1 MLLSYTNNNI
11 DNNRVMIDD
20 FADQDWFAES
30 DEITSG
36 VIQKNPAILDDQHQF
51 HNVPHQSLQ
60 QQNTNVDY
68 LDLNVPVDENVFYSS
83 NGEQSITASTSHY
96 LEVRG
101 EQNISNIGTQI
112 IQSTNSSSVIYNET
126 KGNSI
131 GFQTNQQPLP
141 LLTNFGRDYGT
152 ARAQA
157 SVMTVPQIRQEP
169 NDGKFTYIDC
179 MPSTSL
185 ATLKPYTQEQSQVCQ
200 SQIQQL
206 QHPPQQQYYYEQR
219 IFQNEQ
225 QQHTQHLPQS
235 FNGQNNF
242 YGNIPSQEVLHQQ
255 SAQLVHLESPSA
267 NAAASSASISNP
279 INQQNQHSQQH
290 FYPSQQSLQQNHQFN
305 STLISLIDHQH
316 QPSSFQ
322 LPPNYQPPPEQII
335 GHQPL
340 NTSNAVFSSNQ
351 LSQQCNTV
359 ESVSVKTV
367 AKKSTKTRRRPS
379 ISNQSTNK
387 LINGYEQQTE
397 TSSGLDQ
404 VAKSLFSNQKTATL
418 EFADPQLAMEFAS
431 LMGRCQQLEEQ
442 KKSGIDVTSELKTV
456 MDRIA
461 DCIVRNTTTSA
472 IKAAQQEQQYASS
485 LSGQFEAFPSTSTI
499 SQFPSNNKPAKSR
512 APRKKPNVAKKS
524 QLPSSVQTSTIITP
538 NSVQQSKAQI
548 NSQTFIKQSTDSLST
563 STPVQFVAFNPTT
576 QSHPSTYT
584 SSTILAN
591 NVRQSNS
598 LQIESSKEEKII
610 SVLVPTT
617 NSSSDNMIYAK
628 RNMRVIAQENEK
640 LIAEKLE
647 KQKEKRRE
655 RLTEHFVKMREKLVN
670 PDLSS
675 SFKSKNDSIERLL
688 PYGLFSEPEFS
699 QEFIDGYD
707 AELQR
712 HKKAMQIRQHSIEQR
727 MCFALF
733 REAID
738 STQEQCNLLL
748 YLDAEFEH
756 RQLKNEISQ
765 WKNICKNEENARKS
779 PTKLSSMMDWEYNE
793 WDDERYQHVLSPK
806 IEELKEEE
814 TETEV
819 NISSDSSKSI
829 AACSSSLATPRFA
842 SITIQL
848 KTYPLVERNE
858 NVAAFFQV
866 KNIEEEKPALAKV
879 NLKLERFLLNEEI
892 GKTTTP
898 ILLNGNNEEKPAE
911 ITSFRSVRTNS
922 MEEEEKEESSSCLT
936 TINEI
941 IKPVKLKI
949 KLPPKNENFEADKQR
964 SDEKKLR
971 REQKRLRKAERRAAR
986 LSGEI
991 NREIVGGEQMDIDRK
1006 NGDSKDTPQSTSREE
1021 LLKTQEKSPLKI
1033 SLKRPVIQQQ
1043 NNNSLTTSLQKSSLN
1058 EEINIPIN
1066 NDCNGNV
1073 GGGLLKLRIS
1083 KHILVNTP
1091 VVSEQNELQNDI
1103 VEEEGREGKNNQ
1115 QEEQKEIKKKKHKKD
1130 KSKKRKSEENK
1141 KENYKIVEQ
1150 IEEEQYPAK
1159 KVPKIR
1165 IKFGGER
1172 EGGDVKMKTITNNN
1186 NTLLEKLNEE
1196 NKKME
1201 EEFKGQQT
1209 SVVKQVLELPQQKNL
1224 SQNDNICVPVS
1235 SLILPQNRN
1244 LIFADNNEEKIDN
1257 KQKIEFSPCCS
1268 DDESD
1273 ELRQRTNQA
1282 LSQIR
1287 L

>member
-1 MLLSYTNNNI
+1 MLLSYANNNI

-169 NDGKFTYIDC
+169 NDGKSTYIDC
-179 MPSTSL
+179 IPSTSL

-235 FNGQNNF
+235 FN
-242 YGNIPSQEVLHQQ
+242 
-255 SAQLVHLESPSA
+255 
-267 NAAASSASISNP
+267 
-279 INQQNQHSQQH
+279 
-290 FYPSQQSLQQNHQFN
+290 
-305 STLISLIDHQH
+305 DHQH

-442 KKSGIDVTSELKTV
+442 KKSGIDVTSELKIV

-655 RLTEHFVKMREKLVN
+655 RTFC
-670 PDLSS
+670 
-675 SFKSKNDSIERLL
+675 
-688 PYGLFSEPEFS
+688 
-699 QEFIDGYD
+699 QD
-707 AELQR
+707 A
-712 HKKAMQIRQHSIEQR
+712 
-727 MCFALF
+727 
-733 REAID
+733 
-738 STQEQCNLLL
+738 
-748 YLDAEFEH
+748 
-756 RQLKNEISQ
+756 
-765 WKNICKNEENARKS
+765 
-779 PTKLSSMMDWEYNE
+779 
-793 WDDERYQHVLSPK
+793 
-806 IEELKEEE
+806 
-814 TETEV
+814 
-819 NISSDSSKSI
+819 
-829 AACSSSLATPRFA
+829 
-842 SITIQL
+842 
-848 KTYPLVERNE
+848 
-858 NVAAFFQV
+858 
-866 KNIEEEKPALAKV
+866 
-879 NLKLERFLLNEEI
+879 
-892 GKTTTP
+892 
-898 ILLNGNNEEKPAE
+898 
-911 ITSFRSVRTNS
+911 
-922 MEEEEKEESSSCLT
+922 
-936 TINEI
+936 
-941 IKPVKLKI
+941 
-949 KLPPKNENFEADKQR
+949 
-964 SDEKKLR
+964 
-971 REQKRLRKAERRAAR
+971 
-986 LSGEI
+986 
-991 NREIVGGEQMDIDRK
+991 
-1006 NGDSKDTPQSTSREE
+1006 
-1021 LLKTQEKSPLKI
+1021 
-1033 SLKRPVIQQQ
+1033 
-1043 NNNSLTTSLQKSSLN
+1043 
-1058 EEINIPIN
+1058 
-1066 NDCNGNV
+1066 
-1073 GGGLLKLRIS
+1073 
-1083 KHILVNTP
+1083 
-1091 VVSEQNELQNDI
+1091 
-1103 VEEEGREGKNNQ
+1103 
-1115 QEEQKEIKKKKHKKD
+1115 
-1130 KSKKRKSEENK
+1130 
-1141 KENYKIVEQ
+1141 
-1150 IEEEQYPAK
+1150 
-1159 KVPKIR
+1159 
-1165 IKFGGER
+1165 
-1172 EGGDVKMKTITNNN
+1172 
-1186 NTLLEKLNEE
+1186 
-1196 NKKME
+1196 
-1201 EEFKGQQT
+1201 
-1209 SVVKQVLELPQQKNL
+1209 
-1224 SQNDNICVPVS
+1224 
-1235 SLILPQNRN
+1235 
-1244 LIFADNNEEKIDN
+1244 
-1257 KQKIEFSPCCS
+1257 
-1268 DDESD
+1268 
-1273 ELRQRTNQA
+1273 
-1282 LSQIR
+1282 
-1287 L
+1287 

>member
-1 MLLSYTNNNI
+1 
-11 DNNRVMIDD
+11 
-20 FADQDWFAES
+20 
-30 DEITSG
+30 
-36 VIQKNPAILDDQHQF
+36 
-51 HNVPHQSLQ
+51 
-60 QQNTNVDY
+60 
-68 LDLNVPVDENVFYSS
+68 
-83 NGEQSITASTSHY
+83 
-96 LEVRG
+96 
-101 EQNISNIGTQI
+101 
-112 IQSTNSSSVIYNET
+112 
-126 KGNSI
+126 
-131 GFQTNQQPLP
+131 
-141 LLTNFGRDYGT
+141 
-152 ARAQA
+152 
-157 SVMTVPQIRQEP
+157 MTVPQIRQEP
-169 NDGKFTYIDC
+169 NDGKSTYIDC

-219 IFQNEQ
+219 IFPNE

-235 FNGQNNF
+235 FNGQSNF
-242 YGNIPSQEVLHQQ
+242 YGNIPSQEIHHQQ
-255 SAQLVHLESPSA
+255 SAQLVHLESSSVNSA
-267 NAAASSASISNP
+267 GTSAAISNP
-279 INQQNQHSQQH
+279 INQQSQHSQQH
-290 FYPSQQSLQQNHQFN
+290 FYPSQQPLQQNHQFN
-305 STLISLIDHQH
+305 SPLISLIDHQQ

-351 LSQQCNTV
+351 LNQQCNTV

-387 LINGYEQQTE
+387 LNNGYEQQTE

-442 KKSGIDVTSELKTV
+442 KKSGIDVTSELQIV

-538 NSVQQSKAQI
+538 NSFQQSKT
-548 NSQTFIKQSTDSLST
+548 QTNPQPFVKQSTDSLST

-591 NVRQSNS
+591 NVRQTNS

-655 RLTEHFVKMREKLVN
+655 RLTEHFAKMREKLLK

-712 HKKAMQIRQHSIEQR
+712 HKELMQIRQHSIEQR
-727 MCFALF
+727 MCSALF

-779 PTKLSSMMDWEYNE
+779 PIKLSSIMDWEYNE

-858 NVAAFFQV
+858 NVATFFQV

-911 ITSFRSVRTNS
+911 VTSFRSVRTNS
-922 MEEEEKEESSSCLT
+922 MEEEKEESSTCLT
-936 TINEI
+936 TINET

-986 LSGEI
+986 LSDEI
-991 NREIVGGEQMDIDRK
+991 NREMVGGEQMDIDRK
-1006 NGDSKDTPQSTSREE
+1006 NDDSKDTPQSTSREE

-1043 NNNSLTTSLQKSSLN
+1043 NNNCLTTSLQKSSLN
-1058 EEINIPIN
+1058 EEINIPVN

-1073 GGGLLKLRIS
+1073 GGGGLLKLRIS

-1091 VVSEQNELQNDI
+1091 VVSEQNDI
-1103 VEEEGREGKNNQ
+1103 VEEKEREEKNNQ

-1141 KENYKIVEQ
+1141 VVDYKIVEQ
-1150 IEEEQYPAK
+1150 TEEEQYPAK

-1172 EGGDVKMKTITNNN
+1172 EGGEVTMKTITNNN
-1186 NTLLEKLNEE
+1186 NALLEKLNEE

-1209 SVVKQVLELPQQKNL
+1209 SVKQVLELPQQKNL
-1224 SQNDNICVPVS
+1224 SQNDNNICVPVS

-1244 LIFADNNEEKIDN
+1244 LIFANNNEEKTKVDN

-1273 ELRQRTNQA
+1273 DELRQRTNQL
-1282 LSQIR
+1282 LSKIGR